1 MRKDSEE
8 EEEQNVFV
16 GEIRHIKNKPEDI
29 NLVVAKNFRKSKN
42 QFFNNLKKILSFE
55 CFYIFE
61 NRYLLRS
68 DCSSVWIRKFKGEF
82 MVFVTVKVKE
92 LRGLMGNLTHWEY
105 VLNEN
110 EDNHE
115 ISMDAD
121 RFVISLPN
129 EILMKILKYYFE
141 V

>member
-1 MRKDSEE
+1 NGSSKDKKVIKKMRKDSEE

-16 GEIRHIKNKPEDI
+16 GEIRRIKNKPEDI
-29 NLVVAKNFRKSKN
+29 NLV
-42 QFFNNLKKILSFE
+42 ILSFE
-55 CFYIFE
+55 RFYIFE

-68 DCSSVWIRKFKGEF
+68 DCSSVWIRKFEGEF

-92 LRGLMGNLTHWEY
+92 LRSLMGNLTHWEY

-141 V
+141 

>member
-1 MRKDSEE
+1 NGSSKDKKVIKKMRKDSEE

-16 GEIRHIKNKPEDI
+16 GEIRRIKNKPEDI
-29 NLVVAKNFRKSKN
+29 NLV
-42 QFFNNLKKILSFE
+42 ILSFE
-55 CFYIFE
+55 RFYIFE

-68 DCSSVWIRKFKGEF
+68 DCSSVWIRKFEGEF

-92 LRGLMGNLTHWEY
+92 LRSLMGNLTHWEY

>member
-1 MRKDSEE
+1 NGSSKDKKVIKKMRKDSEE

-16 GEIRHIKNKPEDI
+16 GEIRRIKNKPEDI
-29 NLVVAKNFRKSKN
+29 NLV
-42 QFFNNLKKILSFE
+42 FE
-55 CFYIFE
+55 
-61 NRYLLRS
+61 
-68 DCSSVWIRKFKGEF
+68 GEF

-92 LRGLMGNLTHWEY
+92 LRSLMGNLTHWEY

-121 RFVISLPN
+121 RFVI
-129 EILMKILKYYFE
+129 
-141 V
+141 

>member
-1 MRKDSEE
+1 NGSSKDKKVIKKMRKDSEE

-16 GEIRHIKNKPEDI
+16 GEIRRIKNKPEDI
-29 NLVVAKNFRKSKN
+29 NL
-42 QFFNNLKKILSFE
+42 ILSFE
-55 CFYIFE
+55 RFYIFE

-68 DCSSVWIRKFKGEF
+68 DCSSVWIRKFEGEF

-92 LRGLMGNLTHWEY
+92 LRSLMGNLTHWEY